1 MQSTGFSV
9 KLSSVSERKNN
20 EINKMNNENMIDR
33 IDQHLGGLLT
43 ELRSEQ
49 TVLVSCCGCN
59 NEQHI
64 TREAADEWTD
74 TDWFM
79 CHECE

>member
-1 MQSTGFSV
+1 M
-9 KLSSVSERKNN
+9 SERKNN

-59 NEQHI
+59 HEQHI

>member
-1 MQSTGFSV
+1 M
-9 KLSSVSERKNN
+9 SERKNN

-43 ELRSEQ
+43 ELRTEQ
-49 TVLVSCCGCN
+49 TVLVSCCGWN
-59 NEQHI
+59 HEQHI

-79 CHECE
+79 CQECE